1 MGELCAVTGASGF
14 TGSYLARRLL
24 ADGNR
29 VRVMVRKAED
39 AARFAAEGM
48 EVVEGDIRDTDAHQ
62 ELVEGADVLYH
73 IAAMFREAK
82 FPESDYLAVNRD
94 ATLQLAQ
101 AAQNAGVRRFVH
113 CSTIGVHGD
122 IEQPPGHETSPFRP
136 GDPYQRTKLA
146 GEKAALEFGKKHPL
160 EVVVVR
166 PASIYGPG
174 DLRLLKLFKMIHK
187 GRWFV
192 LGSGEALFHLVY
204 VEDLVEG
211 FVRAAHADGVDGEV
225 FIVAG
230 GEAVSQ
236 NELAARI
243 ARIMGVRDRFPH
255 FPAWPFQILGSVVET
270 ICVPLRIDPP
280 IYRRRV
286 DFFTKSRS
294 FTIDKAERMLSYQPK
309 VSVDEGLT
317 RTFEWYRD
325 EGLL

>member
-24 ADGNR
+24 ADGNQ
-29 VRVMVRKAED
+29 VRVMVRKPED
-39 AARFAAEGM
+39 AERFSAEGM
-48 EVVEGDIRDTDAHQ
+48 EVVEGDIRDVDAHQ
-62 ELVEGADVLYH
+62 ELVEGADVVYH

-82 FPESDYLAVNRD
+82 FPESEYLAVNRD

-122 IEQPPGHETSPFRP
+122 IEQPPGDEDSPFRP

-146 GEKAALEFGKKHPL
+146 GEEAVREFGRSNPL

-192 LGSGEALFHLVY
+192 LGSGDALFHLVY
-204 VEDLVEG
+204 VEDLVDG
-211 FVRAAHADGVDGEV
+211 FIRAAHTEGVDGEV

-294 FTIDKAERMLSYQPK
+294 FKIDKAERMLVYQPK
-309 VSVDEGLT
+309 VSVDEGLS

>member
-24 ADGNR
+24 ADGNQ
-29 VRVMVRKAED
+29 VRVMVRRTED

-48 EVVEGDIRDTDAHQ
+48 EVVEGDIRDVDAHQ
-62 ELVEGADVLYH
+62 ELVDGAGVVYH

-82 FPESDYLAVNRD
+82 FPESEYLAVNRD

-101 AAQNAGVRRFVH
+101 AAQTAGVRRFVH

-122 IEQPPGHETSPFRP
+122 IEHPPGDEESPFQP

-146 GEKAALEFGKKHPL
+146 GEQAVRAFGDSNPL

-174 DLRLLKLFKMIHK
+174 DLRLLKLFRMIHK

-192 LGSGEALFHLVY
+192 LGSGDALFHLVY
-204 VEDLVEG
+204 VEDLVDG
-211 FVRAAHADGVDGEV
+211 FIRAAHTEGVDGEV

-236 NELAARI
+236 NELASRI

-255 FPAWPFQILGSVVET
+255 FPAWPFQVLGSVVET
-270 ICVPLRIDPP
+270 VCVPLRIDPP

-294 FTIDKAERMLSYQPK
+294 FKIDKAERMLVYQPR